1 MKKTNWGLTL
11 FVGIVSASAALLFA
25 PKSGKE
31 LREDIKQ
38 KSFDTKNAIQDS
50 ASNLKDDFKSSY
62 FEASEE
68 VENELLSLEQRQR
81 ELNATIHSIEEDLR
95 N

>member
-1 MKKTNWGLTL
+1 M
-11 FVGIVSASAALLFA
+11 
-25 PKSGKE
+25 
-31 LREDIKQ
+31 REDIKQ

-62 FEASEE
+62 FEAAEE

-81 ELNATIHSIEEDLR
+81 ELNATIHSIEEDLW